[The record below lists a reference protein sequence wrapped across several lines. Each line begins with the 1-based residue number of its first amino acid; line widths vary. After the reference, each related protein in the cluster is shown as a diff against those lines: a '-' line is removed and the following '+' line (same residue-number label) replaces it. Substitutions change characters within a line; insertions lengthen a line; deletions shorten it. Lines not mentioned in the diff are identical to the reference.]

1 MMSGLGAYA
10 VPVLAAYGV
19 TIALLGG
26 LVAASLARAARVR
39 RALGEAEAARAAG
52 RGSDAA

>member
-1 MMSGLGAYA
+1 MSGLGAYA